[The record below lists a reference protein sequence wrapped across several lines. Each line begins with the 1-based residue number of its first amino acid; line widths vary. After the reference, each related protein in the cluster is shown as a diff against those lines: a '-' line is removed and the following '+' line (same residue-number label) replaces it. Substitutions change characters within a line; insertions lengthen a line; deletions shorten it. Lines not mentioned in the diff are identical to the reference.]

1 MLATRRGSK
10 LGGEISFHDVA
21 LDCEAFERVKPQIS
35 RTGQSPRISK
45 PSRVGWLIFAIRAAT
60 VNVIVPTVE
69 VEEDAL
75 RGHDQTGPDDGR
87 RMRAQA

>member
-35 RTGQSPRISK
+35 RTGELHASPCLLMCA
-45 PSRVGWLIFAIRAAT
+45 G
-60 VNVIVPTVE
+60 
-69 VEEDAL
+69 
-75 RGHDQTGPDDGR
+75 
-87 RMRAQA
+87 